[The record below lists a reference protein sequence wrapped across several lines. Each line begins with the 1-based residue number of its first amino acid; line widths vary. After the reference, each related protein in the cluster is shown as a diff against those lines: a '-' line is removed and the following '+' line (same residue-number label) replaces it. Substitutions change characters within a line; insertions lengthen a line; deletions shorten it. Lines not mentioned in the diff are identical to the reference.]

1 MHKKSH
7 PLDILVI
14 AAHPDDEVLGMGG
27 TIKKLVKNG
36 NKVHLCVVTEG
47 ASAQYSDKKMIDV
60 RKKLCLNAGK
70 FLGITTFSFLDF
82 PDMKLDSFPQLE
94 INKKLEEVIK
104 KINPTIIY
112 TTPPHDLNKD
122 HRLVFDSTLISA
134 RPMKSNV
141 KSIFAYEI
149 PGLTKEQFCPNVYEN
164 ITHEIKNKIKAFQFY
179 ESEVMK
185 FPNPR
190 SVKAIESLALLRG
203 VESGLLNA
211 EAFRLIRAVS

>member
-1 MHKKSH
+1 M
-7 PLDILVI
+7 DILII

-36 NKVHLCVVTEG
+36 NHVHLCVVTEG

-60 RKKLCLNAGK
+60 RKKSCLNAGK
-70 FLGITTFSFLDF
+70 FLGITTFNFLDF
-82 PDMKLDSFPQLE
+82 PDMMLDSLPQLE

-122 HRLVFDSTLISA
+122 HRLVFDSTIISA

-141 KSIFAYEI
+141 KTIFAYEI
-149 PGLTKEQFCPNVYEN
+149 PGLSKDQFSPNVYEN
-164 ITHEIKNKIKAFQFY
+164 ITHEIKDKIKAFQFY
-179 ESEVMK
+179 KSEIMK

-190 SVKAIESLALLRG
+190 SIKAIESLALLRG
-203 VESGLLNA
+203 VESGLPNA
-211 EAFRLIRAVS
+211 EAFRLIRTVS